1 MKCPKCGEEIIYE
14 DITDDVYGDDTYSR
28 RWRVT
33 CPKCPFEGYLWET
46 YRLESEE
53 WDNEE
58 NLG

>member
-1 MKCPKCGEEIIYE
+1 MTCPKCGEEIIYE

-28 RWRVT
+28 RWHVT

-53 WDNEE
+53 WDE
-58 NLG
+58 